1 MKKIFLL
8 IISLT
13 LFVHLSFAQIV
24 ALETARTVAKNIYYE
39 RANIGGSIAYND
51 ISFSQDFV
59 VSDKDQPVYFV
70 FNVAGDRGFV
80 IVSAEER
87 AVPILF
93 YSFEG
98 SYNPNSLNENFAYW
112 MNSYQQQIVA
122 ARDNNIAKDEK
133 TTSMWNY
140 YSTSTQPANK
150 VSTAAV
156 TPLLTTNWDQGCYY
170 NALCPAMSSSF
181 CNKCLTGCVATAMA
195 MIMKYHSYPTH
206 GYNTH
211 TYAHTTANGFTNN
224 FGNLTANFAST
235 TYNWAAMPNSVNSA
249 NTSVATLMYHCG
261 VAVEMD
267 YDANGSGAFLS
278 SASYALNYYFIYS
291 SQYCDRAMYTDAAW
305 TLLAKNSLDSLRP
318 VLYGGQDATFG
329 GHAFVCDGYQN
340 SGTYTDMFHFNWG
353 WSGSSNGYAY
363 LSNVTPSST
372 SYHFTTNQQMVTN
385 IHPAPAT
392 MPTANFTAN
401 STSVAPAQLVVVT
414 NTSST
419 NSLDYSWTIT
429 PNTGITFVSGCT
441 LTSKNLSLRF
451 ANTGYYTLSLTVTN
465 SAGSNTKTSN
475 NYIYV
480 WINDIGVEQ
489 FDGLNNITIF
499 PNPSTGKLNIETGMT
514 SQEDVSCK
522 VYDIIGNEV
531 SSSLY
536 SSNVTG
542 SAFVLD
548 LSACEQG
555 LYFIKLTSAKG
566 TVTRKIELTK

>member
-1 MKKIFLL
+1 MKKILVL
-8 IISLT
+8 ITFLT
-13 LFVHLSFAQIV
+13 LFVQLSFAQIV

-39 RANIGGSIAYND
+39 RANMGGSIAYAD
-51 ISFSQDFV
+51 IAFSQDFV
-59 VSDKDQPVYFV
+59 VSDKGQPVYFV

-98 SYNPNSLNENFAYW
+98 SYNPNSLNKNFTYW
-112 MNSYQQQIVA
+112 MNTYEQQIVA
-122 ARDNNIAKDEK
+122 ARDNNIDRDEK
-133 TTSMWNY
+133 TTSLWNY
-140 YSTSTQPANK
+140 YSTTTQPTNK
-150 VSTAAV
+150 ETTAAV
-156 TPLLTTNWDQGCYY
+156 APLLTTNWDQGCYY

-195 MIMKYHSYPTH
+195 MIMKYHNYPTH
-206 GYNTH
+206 GYKSH
-211 TYAHTTANGFTNN
+211 SYAHTTANGFTNN
-224 FGNLTANFAST
+224 FGTLTANFATT
-235 TYNWAAMPNSVNSA
+235 TYNWAAMPNNVNAA

-267 YDANGSGAFLS
+267 YDANGSGAYLS
-278 SASYALNYYFIYS
+278 GASYAFNYYFIYS
-291 SQYCDRAMYTDAAW
+291 SLYCDRAMYSDAEW

-318 VLYGGQDATFG
+318 VLYGGQDASFG

-385 IHPAPAT
+385 IHPSPAT
-392 MPTANFTAN
+392 IPVANFSAN
-401 STSVAPAQLVVVT
+401 NTSVAPSQLVVIT
-414 NTSST
+414 NTST
-419 NSLDYSWTIT
+419 NNPLDYLWSIT

-441 LTSKNLSLRF
+441 LTSKSLNLRF
-451 ANTGYYTLSLTVTN
+451 ANTGYYTLSLTCTN
-465 SAGSNTKTSN
+465 SAGSNTKTN
-475 NYIYV
+475 TNYIHV
-480 WINDIGVEQ
+480 WVDDFGVEQ
-489 FDGLNNITIF
+489 LDGLNSISIF
-499 PNPSTGKLNIETGMT
+499 PNPSTGVVTIETGMT
-514 SQEDVSCK
+514 LQDDVSCK
-522 VYDIIGNEV
+522 VYDIIGNEI
-531 SSSLY
+531 SSQLY

-542 SAFVLD
+542 SAIVLD
-548 LSACEQG
+548 LSTCEQG